1 MGAAHSG
8 EPRAT
13 ARLCQPRRRVP
24 IRAGRQGLA
33 CAARMRN
40 VKIIG

>member
-13 ARLCQPRRRVP
+13 ARRNRAGRVP